1 MHGIA
6 ITAPAI
12 AYSHNPRIQGLVVAA
27 ELHASPSRRRPLESS
42 PKGRLGY
49 SNYISQCYDHLPS
62 NQSQLSA
69 LVEFIELRFVRSE
82 MYGKI
87 LVFLVVCSGVMIVC
101 EDTGYPAGYMADC
114 PGMNR
119 STTFSEATK
128 ESLNVVMIKPSSDG
142 LLGRLIGSQEKRCQL
157 SKDGANCAA
166 KFLDLKGRKLQV
178 LISGY
183 MDASFSPLVRMIS
196 STYLARGRNL
206 AVVEIFPVLVRTYPV
221 AARLTK
227 PLGEVLGTFLAELT
241 LKKGVSP
248 SQIELVGGSLGAH
261 IASFAAVKYSE
272 LTGRK
277 PARLTGLDPA
287 GPCFRNLPPS
297 QRFHPDAAE
306 KTDALHTNIDGF
318 GIADAIAQVDFYANG
333 GKKTDALHTN
343 IDGFGI
349 ADAIAQV
356 DFYANGGEFQPSMAG
371 SFILPC
377 FVVCSHVRAAP
388 YWMLALT
395 NPDKFKAVRC
405 DSVAQARHGQCYQGD
420 ITTNL
425 LGPKTN
431 FSRPG
436 VYYLPTTELPPYY
449 NDGIGQREYG
459 VNNYLLKTAPDKDM
473 VL

>member
-12 AYSHNPRIQGLVVAA
+12 AYSHNPRIQGLVAA
-27 ELHASPSRRRPLESS
+27 ELHISPSRRRPLEGS
-42 PKGRLGY
+42 PKGY
-49 SNYISQCYDHLPS
+49 SNYIRQCYDHLPS

-277 PARLTGLDPA
+277 PARLTGKYFEISDNLWGKDDVLDTFLA
-287 GPCFRNLPPS
+287 ELTLKKGVSPS
-297 QRFHPDAAE
+297 QIELVGGSLGAHIVSFAAVKYSE
-306 KTDALHTNIDGF
+306 LTGRKPARLTGECFELSCHLRCNI
-318 GIADAIAQVDFYANG
+318 
-333 GKKTDALHTN
+333 
-343 IDGFGI
+343 
-349 ADAIAQV
+349 
-356 DFYANGGEFQPSMAG
+356 
-371 SFILPC
+371 
-377 FVVCSHVRAAP
+377 
-388 YWMLALT
+388 
-395 NPDKFKAVRC
+395 
-405 DSVAQARHGQCYQGD
+405 
-420 ITTNL
+420 
-425 LGPKTN
+425 
-431 FSRPG
+431 
-436 VYYLPTTELPPYY
+436 
-449 NDGIGQREYG
+449 
-459 VNNYLLKTAPDKDM
+459 
-473 VL
+473 